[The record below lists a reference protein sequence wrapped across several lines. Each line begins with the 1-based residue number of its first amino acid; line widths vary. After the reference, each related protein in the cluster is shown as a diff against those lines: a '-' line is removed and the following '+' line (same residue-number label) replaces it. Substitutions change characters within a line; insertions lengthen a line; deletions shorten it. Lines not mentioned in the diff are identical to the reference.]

1 MDQVALHA
9 AIRQI
14 DGADLSAALYRAAR
28 RLLDVA
34 PTGHAKLTKERANEL
49 CCTTSDGATRRL
61 LGGLQAAGIIHYSTN
76 GFVYVDFT
84 AWTPTPKG
92 RDWVEEPDE
101 PLTQPQ
107 KSDHPRALLD
117 HQRAKSDQEAH
128 AETNANLTSTQKS
141 DHPRAELDHSPS
153 TTDAARS
160 KSARGRSKIDHPRAL
175 LDHNEAATYTH
186 AHAGGV
192 CLFVDPDPI
201 LSKEEE
207 QTNKQTPDPESQA
220 LSFALLTHVR
230 VKAAVA
236 KELAALRSLEQVREA
251 VSHWW
256 FNRKSVGGTFDETPG
271 IIVYWLTN
279 WQAAGVPALSSHFYR
294 TDLYRNHRTQAE
306 IDADSQIDSE
316 VQTVQSRLVEP
327 PAQRPI
333 TPAPATTPPTD
344 PNAAIWAQV
353 LAELKLTMQPMAFD
367 QWVAGTTVV
376 SVAGAAW
383 TISVPNDRAL
393 DYLNTQ
399 LSNKV
404 RRILS
409 ARLNQSVT
417 VQFCLP
423 EAKS

>member
-1 MDQVALHA
+1 MDQSMQT

-14 DGADLSAALYRAAR
+14 DTADLSAAQYRAAR

-34 PTGHAKLTKERANEL
+34 GQTGHVKLTKSHANER
-49 CCTTSDGATRRL
+49 CATTTDGATRRL
-61 LGGLQAAGIIHYSTN
+61 LGGLQAAGIIHYSVN

-84 AWTPTPKG
+84 AWSPMDKLTHPRTFAEQEWLEETDVNLTGDKKSDHG
-92 RDWVEEPDE
+92 RALLDHENA
-101 PLTQPQ
+101 

-117 HQRAKSDQEAH
+117 RE
-128 AETNANLTSTQKS
+128 
-141 DHPRAELDHSPS
+141 
-153 TTDAARS
+153 
-160 KSARGRSKIDHPRAL
+160 GV
-175 LDHNEAATYTH
+175 ATYTP

-201 LSKEEE
+201 PSTEIN

-236 KELAALRSLEQVREA
+236 KELAALHPLTRVREA

-256 FNRKSVGGTFDETPG
+256 FNRKSVGGTFEETPG
-271 IIVYWLTN
+271 IVVYWLTN
-279 WQAAGVPALSSHFYR
+279 WQAAGVPALSPHFYR
-294 TDLYRNHRTQAE
+294 IDLYRNHRTQVE
-306 IDADSQIDSE
+306 IADDNQIEADAQAALARPAVMPSQPVVIPSH
-316 VQTVQSRLVEP
+316 QP
-327 PAQRPI
+327 
-333 TPAPATTPPTD
+333 TPTTPPATD
-344 PNAAIWAQV
+344 PNAAIWSQL
-353 LAELKLTMQPMAFD
+353 LAELKLTMQPTVYN
-367 QWVAGTTVV
+367 QWVAGATVA
-376 SVAGAAW
+376 SVEGNAW
-383 TISVPNDRAL
+383 RIVAPNAQAL
-393 DYLNTQ
+393 DYLNAQ

-409 ARLNQSVT
+409 VLLKQSVT